1 MTHGVSSGLPDWAVR
16 SRYNLKFEI
25 WDNPK
30 RKNPNSKHLAKYNS
44 QNMQKFIVCHPNF
57 SWETSYGGFKM
68 RRSVPNLPI
77 FQPKFT
83 NHYHLSVENRAILP
97 PPPWHECAILP
108 PLGKKSQILR
118 IWDMTILGS
127 GRLRRPE
134 NFAILRFFGV
144 FSKVKV
150 HSKCQIFLACGG
162 LWANPSYHIQQY
174 GFTLSVK
181 GFWYQNAPKA
191 QENFR
196 F

>member
-1 MTHGVSSGLPDWAVR
+1 MKW
-16 SRYNLKFEI
+16 NFENI
-25 WDNPK
+25 WDFFS
-30 RKNPNSKHLAKYNS
+30 KNVCKMVFCTQKIVWRRLRRAKLDCS
-44 QNMQKFIVCHPNF
+44 FAISILVPIPISGEPSNF
-57 SWETSYGGFKM
+57 T
-68 RRSVPNLPI
+68 
-77 FQPKFT
+77 
-83 NHYHLSVENRAILP
+83 
-97 PPPWHECAILP
+97 PPWHECAILP

-127 GRLRRPE
+127 GRLRRQE

-162 LWANPSYHIQQY
+162 LWATCNPSYHIQKY
-174 GFTLSVK
+174 GFSLSVK